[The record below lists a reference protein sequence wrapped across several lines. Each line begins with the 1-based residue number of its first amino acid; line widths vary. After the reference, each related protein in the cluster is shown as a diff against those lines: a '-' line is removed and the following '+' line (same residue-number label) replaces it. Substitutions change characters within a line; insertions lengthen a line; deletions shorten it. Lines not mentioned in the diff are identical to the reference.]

1 MRFSIDGDDH
11 LLSDLGGRPF
21 IEGFSKV
28 RLIITGYDGNDLPA
42 NGCSIRLT
50 QVSRERVEAK
60 MKAMEN
66 ELERLANAESLSHV
80 LSGAQKQRSM
90 LATAV
95 AKAKEVETEK
105 NRALDKAATAVLAV
119 LTKMS

>member
-1 MRFSIDGDDH
+1 
-11 LLSDLGGRPF
+11 
-21 IEGFSKV
+21 
-28 RLIITGYDGNDLPA
+28 
-42 NGCSIRLT
+42 
-50 QVSRERVEAK
+50 